1 MASFIFLIVF
11 SLFLTV
17 KVSAKEVAPNF
28 TLTDIDGNKFSLSN
42 YQGKIVLLDF
52 FRIIPS
58 CPPCLEAIPHLKSLH
73 ETFGE
78 GLVII
83 SISVG
88 SETVNDLQQF
98 RDDYE
103 IGWTIAKDTV
113 GVSNDYEVQYIPTL
127 AIIDQDGYIRYRHVG
142 LTEESVLSNEINAIM
157 SPTAN
162 FTYRPSSP
170 RPNMTVTFDASTSL
184 PGFNGT
190 HNIPIVNYTWDFG
203 DGKIATVPNPVIT
216 HKYTTNDT
224 YTVNLT
230 VTCAYDPKLPTTR
243 NSTVKTV
250 TVSREPEN
258 GNENG
263 DASPGF
269 PLWLVVMVI
278 LFVASVVLYVIFS
291 KWG

>member
-1 MASFIFLIVF
+1 MKRNKLLMVLFIFLIVF

-28 TLTDIDGNKFSLSN
+28 TLTDIDGNEFSLSD
-42 YQGKIVLLDF
+42 YRGKIVLLDF
-52 FRIIPS
+52 FRIIPD
-58 CPPCLEAIPHLKSLH
+58 CPPCIEAIPHLKSLH

-88 SETVNDLQQF
+88 SETLDDLQQF

-103 IGWTIAKDTV
+103 IGWTIAKGTL
-113 GVSNDYEVQYIPTL
+113 GVSDDYTIQYIPTL
-127 AIIDQDGYIRYRHVG
+127 VIVDQDGYIRYRHVG
-142 LTEESVLSNEINAIM
+142 LTEESVLSDEINAIM

-190 HNIPIVNYTWDFG
+190 RNIPIVNYTWDFG
-203 DGKIATVPNPVIT
+203 DGNIATVPSPVIT
-216 HKYTTNDT
+216 HKYMTDDT
-224 YTVNLT
+224 YTVNLN

-243 NSTVKTV
+243 NSTTKTI
-250 TVSREPEN
+250 TVSMEPS
-258 GNENG
+258 NG

-269 PLWLVVMVI
+269 PVWLAVMLV
-278 LFVASVVLYVIFS
+278 LFVAAIILYIIF
-291 KWG
+291 K